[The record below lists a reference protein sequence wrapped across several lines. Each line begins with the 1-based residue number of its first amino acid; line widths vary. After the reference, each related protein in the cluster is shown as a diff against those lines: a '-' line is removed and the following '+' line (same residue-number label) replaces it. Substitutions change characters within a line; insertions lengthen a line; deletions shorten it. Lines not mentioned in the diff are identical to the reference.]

1 MNRFGVDGRWLV
13 TECLRVGCIVLI
25 GFLSAHLLSLFIGA
39 FGVELLYGIE
49 GTLVAVIRYTT
60 LLTAFLYAITKA
72 VTTPSSSVVQSD
84 D

>member
-1 MNRFGVDGRWLV
+1 MNRSSVDGRWLLA
-13 TECLRVGCIVLI
+13 ESLRIGSIVLV
-25 GFLSAHLLSLFIGA
+25 GFLFSHLLSLFIGA

-60 LLTAFLYAITKA
+60 LITALLYAITMA
-72 VTTPSSSVVQSD
+72 VDSQSSPAVHSD